1 MSMKETIFNT
11 LVVEGKQKTAAQL
24 AAQLKSNE
32 TTVCARIS
40 ELRDEGYAI
49 YANKRTDTAG
59 RTKTFYRHG
68 APRRALVAAGRVLE
82 KMARL

>member
-1 MSMKETIFNT
+1 MTMKETIFNA

-24 AAQLKSNE
+24 AAQVKASE
-32 TTVCARIS
+32 STVIARIS
-40 ELRDEGYAI
+40 EIRDEGYAI

-68 APRRALVAAGRVLE
+68 TPRRALVAAGRLLE
-82 KMARL
+82 KMTRL